1 MYSSLRAT
9 VVEWGLFR
17 NHSED
22 PHELE
27 GSERYLD
34 CSDRGL
40 ILAIARKKLAEAPEY
55 AFRTRGVGQRIIVKL
70 TVRKANDR

>member
-1 MYSSLRAT
+1 MT
-9 VVEWGLFR
+9 VCGIGDPLFALTAGD
-17 NHSED
+17 D

-27 GSERYLD
+27 GYERYLD

-55 AFRTRGVGQRIIVKL
+55 AFRTRE
-70 TVRKANDR
+70 VRQ